1 MTGPLVD
8 AGTALDPYEFASA
21 VVRDYCKQEFTFQ
34 AGDVVLIDPRP
45 NRTAQ
50 LPEMPVTAVTLVEAY
65 MPDGNGVWGWQT
77 LSHPGQYGWSTRG
90 LVWDATQVRPPIDP
104 GLSPAWPMYTW
115 PWLPETLRVTYSHGF
130 ATIPADVQ
138 AITLRLAA
146 TYAANPTFVQ
156 SKKVGEVATVF
167 GVGGIA
173 MLRPE
178 ERKILDR
185 YAVQEV

>member
-1 MTGPLVD
+1 MTTPLAT
-8 AGTALDPYEFASA
+8 AGTALDPYAFASA
-21 VVRDYCKQEFTFQ
+21 VVRDYCKQDFTFL
-34 AGDVVLIDPRP
+34 ADDVVLVDPRA

-50 LPEMPVTAVTLVEAY
+50 LPQMPVTAVTLVEAY

-77 LSHPGQYGWSTRG
+77 LSFPGQYGWNSRG
-90 LVWDATQVRPPIDP
+90 LLWDATQVRPPIDP
-104 GLSPAWPMYTW
+104 TAPVVPGAYTW
-115 PWLPETLRVTYSHGF
+115 PWLPESLRVTYSHGF

-156 SKKVGEVATVF
+156 SRKVGEVATVF

-173 MLRPE
+173 ILRPE
-178 ERKILDR
+178 ERKILDK